1 MIARR
6 RFILMAGALLSGMA
20 PRAIAQTKKTARI
33 ASLSMGTLASHGY
46 LVDAFRSGLRELG
59 YVEGRDVVYLYRW
72 ADGRTERLPQLAAEL
87 ARENPDIILAATA
100 VSTRAA
106 AQAAPSAAI
115 LMAYGSDPVGN
126 KLVESLAHPGG
137 RITGLSNLGEGLVQ
151 KMIEQLHLMAP
162 EANRLA
168 VLLNPTNMTESKF
181 SVEAEAAAS
190 SLKLS
195 LVKVHARASEEL
207 QSAFGEA
214 KRDRA
219 QAIVVTPDPIFLTL
233 RQEIVEL
240 VTRAHIPAIYNQSEF
255 VRAGGLM
262 SYGADI
268 AEAYRRAAVFAD
280 KILKGARPGDLPVE
294 QPTRFELVIN
304 TKAAKTLGL
313 SVPQSLL
320 LRADEVIQ

>member
-6 RFILMAGALLSGMA
+6 SFIAMAGAILAGM
-20 PRAIAQTKKTARI
+20 PLRAMAQTKKTARI

-46 LVDAFRSGLRELG
+46 LVDAFRSALRERG

-72 ADGRTERLPQLAAEL
+72 ADGRAERVPQLAAEL
-87 ARENPDIILAATA
+87 ARDDPDIILTATA
-100 VSTRAA
+100 ISTRAA

-151 KMIEQLHLMAP
+151 KMIEQLHVMAP
-162 EANRLA
+162 EAHRLA
-168 VLLNPTNMTESKF
+168 VLLDPTNMTETKF
-181 SVEAEAAAS
+181 SVEADAAAS
-190 SLKLS
+190 ALRLS
-195 LVKVHARASEEL
+195 IVKVHAKASEDL
-207 QSAFGEA
+207 QFAFETIE
-214 KRDRA
+214 RDRA
-219 QAIVVTPDPIFLTL
+219 QAIIVTPDPIFNTL
-233 RQEIVEL
+233 RTRIVEL
-240 VTRAHIPAIYNQSEF
+240 VAHTKLPAIYNQSEF
-255 VRAGGLM
+255 VKAGGLM

-268 AEAYRRAAVFAD
+268 TEAYRCAAVFAD
-280 KILKGARPGDLPVE
+280 KILKGVRPGDLPVE

-304 TKAAKTLGL
+304 TKTAKALGL

>member
-1 MIARR
+1 MDRR
-6 RFILMAGALLSGMA
+6 KLIVMAGAIVSGM
-20 PRAIAQTKKTARI
+20 PLRTLPQTKKPARI
-33 ASLSMGTLASHGY
+33 ASLSMGTQASHGY
-46 LVDAFRSGLRELG
+46 LVDAFRSGLLDLG
-59 YVEGRDVVYLYRW
+59 YVEGRDVVYVYRW
-72 ADGRTERLPQLAAEL
+72 AEGRAERLPQLAAEL
-87 ARENPDIILAATA
+87 ARENPDIVLAATA

-126 KLVESLAHPGG
+126 KLVESLARPGG

-151 KMIEQLHLMAP
+151 KMIEQLHVMAP

-168 VLLNPTNMTESKF
+168 VLLNPTNMTERKF
-181 SVEAEAAAS
+181 SAEAEAAAS

-195 LVKVHARASEEL
+195 IVKAQARASEEL
-207 QSAFGEA
+207 QSAFEA
-214 KRDRA
+214 AALNGA
-219 QAIVVTPDPIFLTL
+219 QAMIVTPDPIFLTL
-233 RQEIVEL
+233 RLRIVEL
-240 VTRAHIPAIYNQSEF
+240 AARAKLPAIYNQSEF

-304 TKAAKTLGL
+304 TKTAKALGL
-313 SVPQSLL
+313 RVPQSLL
-320 LRADEVIQ
+320 VRADEVIQ